1 MRWMIALLC
10 LLLAACGAAERSGA
24 VLPPPTGAPLPTLM
38 PPPSAA
44 PPGATVV
51 PEDSGWLPS
60 APGVELRRLR
70 VAVGD
75 MQAPVSVV
83 RLDPQAVHFSVGYQ
97 PAAPPTLS
105 EWVVTEGALALIN
118 GGFFDEAGETV
129 ALLIQ
134 AGQPIGESYVGR
146 GGMFAVSPA
155 GEVSLRALADT
166 PFDPEEPLAEAL
178 QGWPLLVRPGG
189 AQAYSYEDGA
199 RARRSA
205 VALDRSGRVL
215 FIACP
220 TSAFTLA
227 ELSAWLAAADL
238 DVDAA
243 VNLDGGSSTGLLL
256 RSAAAPERVEPF
268 VALPIVLMAL
278 PK

>member
-1 MRWMIALLC
+1 MRQMIALLC
-10 LLLAACGAAERSGA
+10 LLLAACTMAERSGGA
-24 VLPPPTGAPLPTLM
+24 LPPTGAPLPTLM
-38 PPPSAA
+38 PPPTAA
-44 PPGATVV
+44 PPTATGV
-51 PEDSGWLPS
+51 PADSGWLPS

-70 VAVGD
+70 VAVGEL
-75 MQAPVSVV
+75 QAPVSVV
-83 RLDPQAVHFSVGYQ
+83 RLDPQATRFVVGY
-97 PAAPPTLS
+97 APTTPLTLG
-105 EWVVTEGALALIN
+105 EWAVAEGALALIN
-118 GGFFDEAGETV
+118 GGFFDESGQTV

-155 GEVSLRALADT
+155 GEVSLRALSET
-166 PFDPEEPLAEAL
+166 PFDLGEPLAEAL

-189 AQAYSYEDGA
+189 APAYSYEDGE

-205 VALDRSGRVL
+205 LALDRSGRVL
-215 FIACP
+215 FIVCP
-220 TSAFTLA
+220 TAAFTLA
-227 ELSAWLAAADL
+227 ELSTWLAAADL
-238 DVDAA
+238 EVDVA

-256 RSAAAPERVEPF
+256 HGPTASERLEPF